1 MKVEELLN
9 SYNEIK
15 TKVELLEIDIADCI
29 SLGSK
34 NIDDPLPGKV
44 SARSNTSVVERQA
57 VRIED
62 MQAELRMCKRL
73 IEKINILLNTLS
85 DEERKFIQA
94 IYFEHKRMVDLSIR
108 YHTSLD
114 TMYKRKTVILKK
126 LEKYYNYVIT
136 TL

>member
-1 MKVEELLN
+1 MPII

-114 TMYKRKTVILKK
+114 TMYKRKAVILKK

>member
-1 MKVEELLN
+1 
-9 SYNEIK
+9 
-15 TKVELLEIDIADCI
+15 
-29 SLGSK
+29 
-34 NIDDPLPGKV
+34 
-44 SARSNTSVVERQA
+44 
-57 VRIED
+57 

>member
-29 SLGSK
+29 SLGNK

-114 TMYKRKTVILKK
+114 TMYKRKAVILKK

>member
-1 MKVEELLN
+1 MRVEELLN

>member
-114 TMYKRKTVILKK
+114 TMYKRKAVILKK